1 MNRSYFN
8 QTNGYPLNTER
19 LQELQ
24 TAYEIFNSLGS
35 IAGDFTIISGCVQS
49 GTTIQ
54 NGFVFINGELLE
66 FVSAAV
72 TPTST
77 VIIVETPVTRPF
89 ETGPDKVVYI
99 KRHVTFGTADI
110 SWPWSLF
117 KRPIQTKDIQ
127 DALDKKQ
134 DKTSAGG
141 DLLTRIEVLEKKNA
155 VFQAGGGMVLWNKP
169 ANQIPTGWAE
179 VVNWRG
185 RIPVGFDASQPE
197 FSNMGKM
204 GGNKNKNLEIAE
216 LPEHNFS
223 YKDSYFLSDEIS
235 NNYISGRE
243 DTGRTYYA
251 TASADNNNRYLYYK
265 NRISENVGSNQAF
278 SLLNPYRVVLFI
290 EYIG

>member
-54 NGFVFINGELLE
+54 NGFIFINGELLE

-72 TPTST
+72 SPTST
-77 VIIVETPVTRPF
+77 VIIVETPVMRPF
-89 ETGPDKVVYI
+89 ETGADKVVYI
-99 KRHVTFGTADI
+99 KRHATFGTADI
-110 SWPWSLF
+110 SWPWSSF

-134 DKTSAGG
+134 DKTSSGG
-141 DLLTRIEVLEKKNA
+141 DLLTRIELLEKKNA
-155 VFQAGGGMVLWNKP
+155 VFQLGGGMVLWNKP
-169 ANQIPTGWAE
+169 ANEIPTGWAE
-179 VVNWRG
+179 VIKWRG
-185 RIPVGFDASQPE
+185 RMPIGFDNNQFE
-197 FSNMGKM
+197 FNVMGKI
-204 GGNKNKNLEIAE
+204 GGDKTKKLEI
-216 LPEHNFS
+216 S
-223 YKDSYFLSDEIS
+223 EIPNHDHES
-235 NNYISGRE
+235 IEWISGARAVNNAGKGPTATSGHLA
-243 DTGRTYYA
+243 TGEYNSGKINMTSRTG
-251 TASADNNNRYLYYK
+251 
-265 NRISENVGSNQAF
+265 GSQNF